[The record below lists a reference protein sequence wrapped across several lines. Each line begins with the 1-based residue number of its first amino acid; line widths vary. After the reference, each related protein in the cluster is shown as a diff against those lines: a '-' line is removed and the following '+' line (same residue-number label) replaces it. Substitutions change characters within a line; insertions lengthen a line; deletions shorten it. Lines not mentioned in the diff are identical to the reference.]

1 MVQQGFTAFCVSAII
16 SIGRFCT
23 QGCTTFESFLK
34 GMDALFFS
42 GFFMN
47 SLSVTQL
54 AEYLQV
60 TKRSVQRRAKREQWP
75 FKACTG
81 LGGTRRMYTFVSL
94 PNDVKQRVI
103 SRMIAKHEQQGFEYN
118 PNTSNKKHTLLDSPF
133 IVATKIDASE
143 WYSQHIFACGGGDAL
158 DTAELNKAYLKV
170 GLLVLAQLY
179 VSRFA
184 VGKIKGFDAFCQLYN
199 SRQLTLHK
207 AIYTKVNH
215 FSRITLLRWE
225 KQLKESDTER
235 QLSGNANFKNALD
248 SDLHNIAQELLMTS
262 PQLSANRLRQYFL
275 TIFPDRKISSNQSLS
290 LWLKQQ
296 KTQE

>member
-1 MVQQGFTAFCVSAII
+1 
-16 SIGRFCT
+16 
-23 QGCTTFESFLK
+23 
-34 GMDALFFS
+34 
-42 GFFMN
+42 MN

-60 TKRSVQRRAKREQWP
+60 TKRSVQRRAKREHWP
-75 FKACTG
+75 FKGCTG
-81 LGGTRRMYTFVSL
+81 LGGTRRMYTFASL
-94 PNDVKQRVI
+94 PDDVKQRVI

-118 PNTSNKKHTLLDSPF
+118 ANTPNKKHARLDSPF
-133 IVATKIDASE
+133 IVTTKVDGGY
-143 WYSQHIFACGGGDAL
+143 WYSQHIFASCEDDGVDKLDAI
-158 DTAELNKAYLKV
+158 ELNKAYIKV

-179 VSRFA
+179 VTSFA

-199 SRQLTLHK
+199 TRQLILHK
-207 AIYTKVNH
+207 AIYTKVSH
-215 FSRITLLRWE
+215 ISRITLLRWE
-225 KQLKESDTER
+225 KQLKESGAEGLLTGCFDD
-235 QLSGNANFKNALD
+235 KNALD

-275 TIFPDRKISSNQSLS
+275 TIFPDRKIPSNQSLS